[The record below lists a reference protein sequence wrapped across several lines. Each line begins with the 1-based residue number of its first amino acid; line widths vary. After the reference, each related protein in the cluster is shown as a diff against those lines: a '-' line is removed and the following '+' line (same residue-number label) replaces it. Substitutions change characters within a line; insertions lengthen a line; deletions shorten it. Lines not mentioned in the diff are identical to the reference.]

1 MWAFI
6 MKNRTMFDTP
16 PTAEAAKPIATAAQ
30 QRNKEATALAQ
41 GQGADAGA
49 AKVPEQGKPGPVPT
63 PGTKVEAE
71 GKVVLP
77 ARQRQENTPGASPQP
92 SAAAAAAAAAA
103 ASTPGPSEPA
113 AAAAEAGAAVPLVSF
128 RSTGEALRDRTVAA
142 LHQALSSAW
151 AVDAADAAADIER
164 HVYEAH
170 AERSGAGSGSGSV
183 GPAYMRRAFL
193 IWSLLA
199 PDSEAYCSQVQ
210 EAVLDGLLSGERLAR
225 MDLGDQQSPAP

>member
-1 MWAFI
+1 

-30 QRNKEATALAQ
+30 QRNKGATALAQ
-41 GQGADAGA
+41 GPWADAGA
-49 AKVPEQGKPGPVPT
+49 AKVPERGKPGPVPT

-77 ARQRQENTPGASPQP
+77 ARQRQENTPGGSPQP
-92 SAAAAAAAAAA
+92 SAAAAAAGAAAV
-103 ASTPGPSEPA
+103 STPGPSEPA
-113 AAAAEAGAAVPLVSF
+113 AAAVEAGAAVPLVSF

-170 AERSGAGSGSGSV
+170 AERSGGNGGGGSGSV

-225 MDLGDQQSPAP
+225 MDLGDQQSAAP